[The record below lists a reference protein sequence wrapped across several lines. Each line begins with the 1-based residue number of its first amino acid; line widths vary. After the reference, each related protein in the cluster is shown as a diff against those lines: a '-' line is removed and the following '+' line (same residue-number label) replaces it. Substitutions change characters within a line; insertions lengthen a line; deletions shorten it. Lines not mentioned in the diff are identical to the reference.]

1 MMEKSKIMEK
11 KPVVQDVRL
20 AIYWKSLNELDLYRN
35 NHTVVTVSGNDVQA
49 YLKWMQDE
57 RIAFEVID

>member
-1 MMEKSKIMEK
+1 MEK
-11 KPVVQDVRL
+11 KLVVQDVRL

-35 NHTVVTVSGNDVQA
+35 NHTVETVSGSEVQT

-57 RIAFEVID
+57 RIAYEIID